1 MARQRHKSGQG
12 KRRFVML
19 PHDLL
24 YLHEYMNLSHKS
36 KSLLV
41 ELIMQ
46 YNGRNNGDF
55 CITLSVMQ
63 KRGWSSNDTLRTA
76 MQELLN
82 ADLVILTRQGGRNR
96 CNLYGVTWEP
106 IDECGNKLD
115 IPSSA
120 TPLKPLSKLLR

>member
-1 MARQRHKSGQG
+1 
-12 KRRFVML
+12 
-19 PHDLL
+19 
-24 YLHEYMNLSHKS
+24 
-36 KSLLV
+36 
-41 ELIMQ
+41 
-46 YNGRNNGDF
+46 
-55 CITLSVMQ
+55 
-63 KRGWSSNDTLRTA
+63 